1 MALHL
6 RLLLAL
12 GALTLGSGAAFADS
26 SDKSKGLEAAPGSAS
41 PVRAGKMKALFSTQ
55 MQLFIEQK
63 EAPAASKTSL
73 LDTSTPRLSQKSKD

>member
-1 MALHL
+1 MPLHL
-6 RLLLAL
+6 RLLLAIGGL
-12 GALTLGSGAAFADS
+12 ALSSGAVFADS
-26 SDKSKGLEAAPGSAS
+26 SDRSKGIEAAPGNAS

-73 LDTSTPRLSQKSKD
+73 LETSTPRLSQKSKD